1 MSSCSRRSFLLG
13 SAVFATAAFAGP
25 SLAQFA
31 PAAAPQRFSS
41 VVVDVTRLHALGL
54 GAYAEYV
61 RSAVLAETRRAFAD
75 RLGGPGPRLVVRI
88 TGIYLS
94 SYSGGGGGGRFG
106 GGSQHTDSLDGE
118 ALIVG
123 PRGEI
128 RARYPQLSATSAASG
143 GAWYDPR
150 SEQRRVIN
158 LAQHY
163 AGWLRRRI
171 G

>member
-1 MSSCSRRSFLLG
+1 MPLFSRRSFLLG
-13 SAVFATAAFAGP
+13 SAAFATAAFAGP

-31 PAAAPQRFSS
+31 PAAVPQRFSS
-41 VVVDVTRLHALGL
+41 VIVDVDRLHALGL
-54 GAYAEYV
+54 GAYAEFV

-88 TGIYLS
+88 TGIS
-94 SYSGGGGGGRFG
+94 MASYSGGGGGRFG

-123 PRGEI
+123 RQGEI
-128 RARYPQLSATSAASG
+128 LARYPQLSATSAASG
-143 GAWYDPR
+143 GAWYDPA
-150 SEQRRVIN
+150 SEHRRVVN